1 MPSEQD
7 RSAVDRALVA
17 ERSWKTRF
25 DSVLR
30 QFNSLAGKPV
40 FDKTK
45 EQMVDIVGICQ
56 TAAGPMVQVIPTDTD
71 SGIYSV
77 TVEELAL

>member
-7 RSAVDRALVA
+7 HNAVERALTA

-25 DSVLR
+25 ASVLR
-30 QFNSLAGKPV
+30 QFDALATKPV

-56 TAAGPMVQVIPTDTD
+56 TTAGPMIQVIPTDAD

>member
-7 RSAVDRALVA
+7 RSAVDRALAA

-30 QFNSLAGKPV
+30 QFNALAGKPV

-45 EQMVDIVGICQ
+45 DQMVDIVGICQ
-56 TAAGPMVQVIPTDTD
+56 TAAGPMVQVIPTDVD